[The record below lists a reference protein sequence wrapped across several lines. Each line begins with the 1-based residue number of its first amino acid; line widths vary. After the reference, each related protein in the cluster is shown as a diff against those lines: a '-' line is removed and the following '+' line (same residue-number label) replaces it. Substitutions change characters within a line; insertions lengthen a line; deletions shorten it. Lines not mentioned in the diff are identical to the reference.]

1 MDVEISPYPLELS
14 WGWNEE
20 WWMKHLSPAQS
31 KGPVQ
36 ISIDYYDLKM
46 APKGRYFDLHFTEE
60 EPKEHKGGQFV

>member
-1 MDVEISPYPLELS
+1 
-14 WGWNEE
+14 
-20 WWMKHLSPAQS
+20 MKHLSPAQS